1 LYSIFLNT
9 PFYRTR
15 HPFLI
20 TQLKPSMQK
29 TSLSALLLLISLVA
43 FTQQPGKAELEKQR
57 AAIQKEIDNVRRS
70 LDETKRNKKTSL
82 AQLNAVQKKLQLR
95 QREINVINQ
104 QMNLIEGDIN
114 QGWRDITKL
123 KKELD
128 TLKLQYG
135 KSVVYSYKNRSNYDF
150 LNFIFSASSFN
161 DALKRVSYL
170 KSYRAYREEQANNIV
185 RTQDQIQGKITNL
198 NQSREQKSLV
208 LKEEDK
214 AKQKLEDEKREK
226 DEVVSKLKLREK
238 ELNKEFADKKKQDIR
253 LSAAIAAAINRA
265 RAAAIAEAK
274 KNAAAAAAKNKDVA
288 ANDPA
293 AKNSNSA
300 TTAAAPKKEVF
311 STFDVDPAARKV
323 TADFEHMKGNLP
335 WPIESGRISMH
346 FGTQKIPGTPLTTD
360 NKFLTFETEAGKSV
374 KVVFDGEVVMVTY
387 IGDVQAVIV
396 RHGKYF
402 TSYSNL
408 SSVSVS
414 KGQQVK
420 IGQVL
425 GKIAEK
431 EDNLGELELGISN
444 EINKSFDPEKWLR

>member
-1 LYSIFLNT
+1 MHKIC
-9 PFYRTR
+9 
-15 HPFLI
+15 
-20 TQLKPSMQK
+20 
-29 TSLSALLLLISLVA
+29 LSALLLFISLVA
-43 FTQQPGKAELEKQR
+43 FPQQPGKAELEKQR
-57 AAIQKEIDNVRRS
+57 AAIQKEIDDVRRS
-70 LDETKRNKKTSL
+70 LDETKRNKKASL

-104 QMNLIEGDIN
+104 QMELIEGDIN

-150 LNFIFSASSFN
+150 LNFIFSASNFN

-185 RTQDQIQGKITNL
+185 RTQDQIQGKIVNL
-198 NQSREQKSLV
+198 NQSRVQKSLV

-226 DEVVSKLKLREK
+226 DDVVSKLKAREK
-238 ELNKEFADKKKQDIR
+238 ELNKDFADKKRQDMKIS
-253 LSAAIAAAINRA
+253 SAITVAINRA
-265 RAAAIAEAK
+265 RLAAIAEAK
-274 KNAAAAAAKNKDVA
+274 RNAEINAKNNAVA
-288 ANDPA
+288 KNNSVATAPEIKNNSTVTAPAKTLEKVSIFNSDPA
-293 AKNSNSA
+293 AKKLSDN
-300 TTAAAPKKEVF
+300 
-311 STFDVDPAARKV
+311 
-323 TADFEHMKGNLP
+323 FEKNRGSLP

-346 FGTQKIPGTPLTTD
+346 FGNQTIPGTPLHVD

-374 KVVFDGEVVMVTY
+374 KVIFDGEVALITY

-402 TSYSNL
+402 TTYSNL
-408 SSVSVS
+408 SSVSVT

-420 IGQVL
+420 TGQVL
-425 GKIAEK
+425 GRIAEK
-431 EDNLGELELGISN
+431 EDNIGELELGISN
-444 EINKSFDPEKWLR
+444 DANKNFDPEKWLR

>member
-1 LYSIFLNT
+1 MHKIC
-9 PFYRTR
+9 
-15 HPFLI
+15 
-20 TQLKPSMQK
+20 
-29 TSLSALLLLISLVA
+29 LSALVLFISMMVVA
-43 FTQQPGKAELEKQR
+43 QQPGKAELEKER
-57 AAIQKEIDNVRRS
+57 AAIQKEIDDVKRS
-70 LDETKRNKKTSL
+70 LDETKRNKKASL
-82 AQLNAVQKKLQLR
+82 AQLNAVQKRLQLR
-95 QREINVINQ
+95 QKEINVINQ

-185 RTQDQIQGKITNL
+185 RTQDQIQAKITSL
-198 NQSREQKSLV
+198 NQSREQKSMV

-226 DEVVSKLKLREK
+226 DEVVNKLKSREK
-238 ELNKEFADKKKQDIR
+238 ELNKEFADKKRQDMKI
-253 LSAAIAAAINRA
+253 SNAITVAINRA
-265 RAAAIAEAK
+265 KAAAIAEAK
-274 KNAAAAAAKNKDVA
+274 KNAEIAARNNAVTTAPAVKNNATTNATATAPKRVEKLSTFDA
-288 ANDPA
+288 DPA
-293 AKNSNSA
+293 AKILSD
-300 TTAAAPKKEVF
+300 K
-311 STFDVDPAARKV
+311 
-323 TADFEHMKGNLP
+323 FEFNRGKLP

-346 FGTQKIPGTPLTTD
+346 FGKQKIPGTNIETD
-360 NKFLTFETEAGKSV
+360 NKFLTFETEAGRSV
-374 KVVFDGEVVMVTY
+374 KVIFDGEVSLITY

-402 TSYSNL
+402 TTYSNL
-408 SSVSVS
+408 SSVNVT

-420 IGQVL
+420 TGQVL
-425 GKIAEK
+425 GKVAEK
-431 EDNLGELELGISN
+431 DDNLGELELGISN
-444 EINKSFDPEKWLR
+444 DVNRSFDPEKWLR

>member
-1 LYSIFLNT
+1 M
-9 PFYRTR
+9 
-15 HPFLI
+15 H
-20 TQLKPSMQK
+20 K
-29 TSLSALLLLISLVA
+29 TCLSALFLFISLVA

-57 AAIQKEIDNVRRS
+57 AAIQKEIDDVKRS

-82 AQLNAVQKKLQLR
+82 AQLNAVQRKLQLR

-114 QGWRDITKL
+114 QGWRDLTKL

-150 LNFIFSASSFN
+150 LNFIFSAGNFN

-185 RTQDQIQGKITNL
+185 RTQDQIQGKITSL

-214 AKQKLEDEKREK
+214 AKEKLVEEKREK
-226 DEVVSKLKLREK
+226 DEVVNKLKAREK
-238 ELNKEFADKKKQDIR
+238 ELNKEFADKKRQDMKI
-253 LSAAIAAAINRA
+253 SNAITIAINRA

-274 KNAAAAAAKNKDVA
+274 KNAEIAAKNNAVTTT
-288 ANDPA
+288 PA
-293 AKNSNSA
+293 IKNNNATAKNNNAA
-300 TTAAAPKKEVF
+300 TVAPKKVF
-311 STFDVDPAARKV
+311 GTFDADPAARIV
-323 TADFEHMKGNLP
+323 SANFEKSRGSLP

-346 FGTQKIPGTPLTTD
+346 FGNQTIPGTPLHVD

-374 KVVFDGEVVMVTY
+374 KAIFDGEIALITY
-387 IGDVQAVIV
+387 IGDVQAVII

-408 SSVSVS
+408 SSVSVT
-414 KGQQVK
+414 KGQQVR
-420 IGQVL
+420 IGQVI
-425 GKIAEK
+425 GKVAEK
-431 EDNLGELELGISN
+431 EDNLGELEFGISN
-444 EINKSFDPEKWLR
+444 DVNRSFDPEKWLR

>member
-1 LYSIFLNT
+1 
-9 PFYRTR
+9 
-15 HPFLI
+15 
-20 TQLKPSMQK
+20 MQK

-43 FTQQPGKAELEKQR
+43 FCQQPGKAELEKQR
-57 AAIQKEIDNVRRS
+57 AAIQKEIDDVKRS
-70 LDETKRNKKTSL
+70 LDETKRNRKASM

-95 QREINVINQ
+95 EREINVINQ

-185 RTQDQIQGKITNL
+185 RTQDQIQGKITSL
-198 NQSREQKSLV
+198 NQSRVQKSLV

-214 AKQKLEDEKREK
+214 AKEKLEEEKKEK
-226 DEVVSKLKLREK
+226 DEVVSKLKSREK
-238 ELNKEFADKKKQDIR
+238 ELMKEFADKKKQDMK
-253 LSAAIAAAINRA
+253 LSSAITAAINRA
-265 RAAAIAEAK
+265 KAAAIAEAK
-274 KNAAAAAAKNKDVA
+274 KNAEVVAKNNA
-288 ANDPA
+288 ANTTAATKNNNTATTVTAPRKLENVSSFDADPA
-293 AKNSNSA
+293 AKKLSDN
-300 TTAAAPKKEVF
+300 
-311 STFDVDPAARKV
+311 
-323 TADFEHMKGNLP
+323 FEKNRGSLP
-335 WPIESGRISMH
+335 WPIESGRISMR
-346 FGTQKIPGTPLTTD
+346 FGPQKIPGTNLTND

-374 KVVFDGEVVMVTY
+374 KVIFDGEVVLVTY

-408 SSVSVS
+408 SSVNVT

-425 GKIAEK
+425 GKVAEK
-431 EDNLGELELGISN
+431 DDNLGELELGISN
-444 EINKSFDPEKWLR
+444 DINRNFDPEKWLR

>member
-1 LYSIFLNT
+1 MYKIC
-9 PFYRTR
+9 
-15 HPFLI
+15 
-20 TQLKPSMQK
+20 
-29 TSLSALLLLISLVA
+29 LSALLICISLVA
-43 FTQQPGKAELEKQR
+43 FSQQPGKGELEKQR
-57 AAIQKEIDNVRRS
+57 AAIQKEIDDVKRS

-150 LNFIFSASSFN
+150 LNFIFSAGSFN

-198 NQSREQKSLV
+198 NQSRVQKSLV

-214 AKQKLEDEKREK
+214 AKEKLEDEKREK
-226 DEVVSKLKLREK
+226 DEVVGKLKAREK
-238 ELNKEFADKKKQDIR
+238 ELNKEFTDKKKQDMK
-253 LSAAIAAAINRA
+253 LASAITAAINRA
-265 RAAAIAEAK
+265 IAAAKAEAK
-274 KNAAAAAAKNKDVA
+274 KNAELAAKNNAAAAKNNVA
-288 ANDPA
+288 ATVTPA
-293 AKNSNSA
+293 NKNTA
-300 TTAAAPKKEVF
+300 TSTTPVTAAPRKDF
-311 STFDVDPAARKV
+311 STLDADPAARILS
-323 TADFEHMKGNLP
+323 ANFEKNRGSLP
-335 WPIESGRISMH
+335 WPLESGRISMRYGNQTIGSLH
-346 FGTQKIPGTPLTTD
+346 IV
-360 NKFLTFETEAGKSV
+360 NNFLTFETEAGKSV
-374 KVVFDGEVVMVTY
+374 KVIFDGEVSLITY

-402 TSYSNL
+402 TTYSNL
-408 SSVSVS
+408 SSVSVT
-414 KGQQVK
+414 KGQQVRT
-420 IGQVL
+420 GQVL
-425 GKIAEK
+425 GKVAEK

-444 EINKSFDPEKWLR
+444 DLNKNFDPEKWLR

>member
-1 LYSIFLNT
+1 
-9 PFYRTR
+9 
-15 HPFLI
+15 
-20 TQLKPSMQK
+20 MQK
-29 TSLSALLLLISLVA
+29 TCLSALFLLISLVA
-43 FTQQPGKAELEKQR
+43 FCQQPGKAELEKQR
-57 AAIQKEIDNVRRS
+57 AAIQKEIDDVKRS

-95 QREINVINQ
+95 EREINVISQ

-114 QGWRDITKL
+114 QGWRDLTKL

-185 RTQDQIQGKITNL
+185 RTQDQIQGKISSL
-198 NQSREQKSLV
+198 NQSRVQKSLV

-214 AKQKLEDEKREK
+214 AKEKLEDEKREK
-226 DEVVSKLKLREK
+226 DEVVSKLKSREK
-238 ELNKEFADKKKQDIR
+238 ELMKEFADKKKQDLRIS
-253 LSAAIAAAINRA
+253 SAITAAINREKA
-265 RAAAIAEAK
+265 KIIAEAK
-274 KNAAAAAAKNKDVA
+274 KNAEIAAKNNA
-288 ANDPA
+288 ANTTTTAKNNNAAATTTTATPRKLENVSSFDADPA
-293 AKNSNSA
+293 AKKLSDN
-300 TTAAAPKKEVF
+300 
-311 STFDVDPAARKV
+311 
-323 TADFEHMKGNLP
+323 FEKNRGSLP
-335 WPIESGRISMH
+335 WPIESGKISMR
-346 FGTQKIPGTPLTTD
+346 FGPSTIPGTSLHTD

-374 KVVFDGEVVMVTY
+374 KVIFDGEVVLVTY

-408 SSVSVS
+408 SSVNVT

-425 GKIAEK
+425 GKVAEK

-444 EINKSFDPEKWLR
+444 DLNRNFDPEKWLR

>member
-1 LYSIFLNT
+1 MHKIC
-9 PFYRTR
+9 
-15 HPFLI
+15 
-20 TQLKPSMQK
+20 
-29 TSLSALLLLISLVA
+29 LSALLICISLVA
-43 FTQQPGKAELEKQR
+43 VSQQPGKAELEKQR
-57 AAIQKEIDNVRRS
+57 AAIQKEIDDVKRS
-70 LDETKRNKKTSL
+70 LDETKRNKKASV

-95 QREINVINQ
+95 QREINVISQ
-104 QMNLIEGDIN
+104 QMDLIEGDIN
-114 QGWRDITKL
+114 QGWRDISKL

-185 RTQDQIQGKITNL
+185 RTQDQIQGKIVNL
-198 NQSREQKSLV
+198 NQSRVQKSLV

-214 AKQKLEDEKREK
+214 AKEKLEDEKREK
-226 DEVVSKLKLREK
+226 DEVVNKLKAREK
-238 ELNKEFADKKKQDIR
+238 ELNKEFADKKKQDMK
-253 LSAAIAAAINRA
+253 LSAAITAAINRA

-274 KNAAAAAAKNKDVA
+274 KNAEANAKNNAVAAAPAIKNNNSATTTAPKKIEKESTFDA
-288 ANDPA
+288 DPA
-293 AKNSNSA
+293 AKKLSDN
-300 TTAAAPKKEVF
+300 
-311 STFDVDPAARKV
+311 
-323 TADFEHMKGNLP
+323 FEKNRGSLP
-335 WPIESGRISMH
+335 WPIESGRISMR
-346 FGTQKIPGTPLTTD
+346 FGPQTIPPNLHVD

-374 KVVFDGEVVMVTY
+374 KVVFDGEVALVTY

-402 TSYSNL
+402 TTYSNL

-420 IGQVL
+420 TGQVI
-425 GKIAEK
+425 GKVAEK

-444 EINKSFDPEKWLR
+444 DVNKSFDPEKWLR

>member
-1 LYSIFLNT
+1 MHKIILSVFVLCI
-9 PFYRTR
+9 
-15 HPFLI
+15 
-20 TQLKPSMQK
+20 SMM
-29 TSLSALLLLISLVA
+29 AVA
-43 FTQQPGKAELEKQR
+43 QQQGKAELEKER
-57 AAIQKEIDNVRRS
+57 AAIQKEIDDVKRS
-70 LDETKRNKKTSL
+70 LDETKRNKKASL
-82 AQLNAVQKKLQLR
+82 AQLNAVQKRLQLR

-185 RTQDQIQGKITNL
+185 RTQDQIQAKITSL

-214 AKQKLEDEKREK
+214 VKEKLEDEKREK
-226 DEVVSKLKLREK
+226 DEVVNKLKAREK
-238 ELNKEFADKKKQDIR
+238 ELMKEFADKKRQDIKI
-253 LSAAIAAAINRA
+253 SNAITVAINRA
-265 RAAAIAEAK
+265 KAAAIAEAK
-274 KNAAAAAAKNKDVA
+274 KNAEIAAKNNAVTA
-288 ANDPA
+288 APVVKNNASNNATTTAPKRVEKLSSFDADPA
-293 AKNSNSA
+293 AKILSD
-300 TTAAAPKKEVF
+300 K
-311 STFDVDPAARKV
+311 
-323 TADFEHMKGNLP
+323 FEFNRGKLP

-346 FGTQKIPGTPLTTD
+346 FGPQTIPGTNLKTD

-374 KVVFDGEVVMVTY
+374 KVIFDGEVSLITY

-402 TSYSNL
+402 TTYSNL
-408 SSVSVS
+408 SSVSVT
-414 KGQQVK
+414 KGQQVRT
-420 IGQVL
+420 GQVL
-425 GKIAEK
+425 GKVAEK
-431 EDNLGELELGISN
+431 DDNLGELELGISN
-444 EINKSFDPEKWLR
+444 DVNRSFDPEKWLR

>member
-1 LYSIFLNT
+1 MHKICLL
-9 PFYRTR
+9 
-15 HPFLI
+15 
-20 TQLKPSMQK
+20 
-29 TSLSALLLLISLVA
+29 ALLLFSSFLSFA
-43 FTQQPGKAELEKQR
+43 QQQGKAELERER
-57 AAIQKEIDNVRRS
+57 AAIQKEIDDVKRS
-70 LDETKRNKKTSL
+70 LDETKRNKKASL

-104 QMNLIEGDIN
+104 QMQLIEGDIN

-198 NQSREQKSLV
+198 NQSRVQKSLV

-214 AKQKLEDEKREK
+214 AKEKLEEEKREK
-226 DEVVSKLKLREK
+226 DEVVSKLKNREK
-238 ELNKEFADKKKQDIR
+238 ELLKDIADKKRQDLK
-253 LSAAIAAAINRA
+253 LSAAITAAINRA
-265 RAAAIAEAK
+265 RMAAIAEAK
-274 KNAAAAAAKNKDVA
+274 KNAEITAKNNAAAAKNNTSTTAPAKSNNTVA
-288 ANDPA
+288 AAPKRIEKESTFDADPA
-293 AKNSNSA
+293 AKKLSDN
-300 TTAAAPKKEVF
+300 
-311 STFDVDPAARKV
+311 
-323 TADFEHMKGNLP
+323 FERNRGSLP
-335 WPIESGRISMH
+335 WPIESGRISMR
-346 FGTQKIPGTPLTTD
+346 FGPSTIPNTHIYTD
-360 NKFLTFETEAGKSV
+360 NKFLTFETEAGRAV
-374 KVVFDGEVVMVTY
+374 KVIFDGEVSMVTY

-402 TSYSNL
+402 STYSNL
-408 SSVSVS
+408 SSVSVT

-420 IGQVL
+420 TGTVIGRV
-425 GKIAEK
+425 AEK
-431 EDNLGELELGISN
+431 DDNMGELELGISN
-444 EINKSFDPEKWLR
+444 DANRSFDPEKWLR

>member
-1 LYSIFLNT
+1 MYKLF
-9 PFYRTR
+9 
-15 HPFLI
+15 
-20 TQLKPSMQK
+20 
-29 TSLSALLLLISLVA
+29 LSALLLGISLMVVA
-43 FTQQPGKAELEKQR
+43 QQPGKAELEKER
-57 AAIQKEIDNVRRS
+57 AAIQKEIDDVKRS

-82 AQLNAVQKKLQLR
+82 AQLNAVQKRLQLR
-95 QREINVINQ
+95 QKEINVINQ

-185 RTQDQIQGKITNL
+185 RTQDQIQGKITSL
-198 NQSREQKSLV
+198 NQSRDQKSMV

-214 AKQKLEDEKREK
+214 AKEKLEDEKKEK
-226 DEVVSKLKLREK
+226 DDVVNKLKAREK
-238 ELNKEFADKKKQDIR
+238 ELNKEFADKKRQDMKI
-253 LSAAIAAAINRA
+253 SNAITVAINRA
-265 RAAAIAEAK
+265 KAAAIAEAR
-274 KNAAAAAAKNKDVA
+274 KNAEIAAKNNA
-288 ANDPA
+288 ATTTAPVVKTTTKPTTAAPKRVEKLSSFDADPA
-293 AKNSNSA
+293 AKKLSDN
-300 TTAAAPKKEVF
+300 
-311 STFDVDPAARKV
+311 
-323 TADFEHMKGNLP
+323 FEKNRGSLP

-346 FGTQKIPGTPLTTD
+346 FGPQTIPGTHLTTD

-374 KVVFDGEVVMVTY
+374 KVIFDGEVSLITY

-402 TSYSNL
+402 TTYSNL
-408 SSVSVS
+408 SSVSVT
-414 KGQQVK
+414 KGQQVRT
-420 IGQVL
+420 GQVL
-425 GKIAEK
+425 GKVAEK
-431 EDNLGELELGISN
+431 DDNLGELELGISN
-444 EINKSFDPEKWLR
+444 DVNRSFDPEKWLR

>member
-1 LYSIFLNT
+1 MHKICLFA
-9 PFYRTR
+9 F
-15 HPFLI
+15 
-20 TQLKPSMQK
+20 
-29 TSLSALLLLISLVA
+29 LLLISLVA
-43 FTQQPGKAELEKQR
+43 FTQQPGKAELERER
-57 AAIQKEIDNVRRS
+57 AAIQKEIDDVKRS

-95 QREINVINQ
+95 QREINVINR
-104 QMNLIEGDIN
+104 QMELIEGDIN

-185 RTQDQIQGKITNL
+185 RTQDQIQGKITTL
-198 NQSREQKSLV
+198 NQSRVQKSLV

-214 AKQKLEDEKREK
+214 AKEKLEDEKKEK
-226 DEVVSKLKLREK
+226 DEVVSKLKTREK
-238 ELNKEFADKKKQDIR
+238 ELMKEFADKKRQD
-253 LSAAIAAAINRA
+253 LKLLGAITAAINRA

-274 KNAAAAAAKNKDVA
+274 RNAELAAKNNAAAAKNNVA
-288 ANDPA
+288 AVNPTVKNNAATTTAPRKIEKVSTFDADPA
-293 AKNSNSA
+293 AKKLSDN
-300 TTAAAPKKEVF
+300 
-311 STFDVDPAARKV
+311 
-323 TADFEHMKGNLP
+323 FEKNRGSLP

-346 FGTQKIPGTPLTTD
+346 FGKQKIPGTDIETD
-360 NKFLTFETEAGKSV
+360 NKFLTFETEAGKAV
-374 KVVFDGEVVMVTY
+374 KVIFDGEVSAVMY
-387 IGDVQAVIV
+387 IGDVQAVVV

-402 TSYSNL
+402 TAYSNL
-408 SSVSVS
+408 SSVSVA
-414 KGQQVK
+414 KGQQIK
-420 IGQVL
+420 TGQIIGRV
-425 GKIAEK
+425 AEK

-444 EINKSFDPEKWLR
+444 DISRNFDPEKWLR

>member
-1 LYSIFLNT
+1 MHKIILSVFVLCI
-9 PFYRTR
+9 
-15 HPFLI
+15 
-20 TQLKPSMQK
+20 SMM
-29 TSLSALLLLISLVA
+29 AVA
-43 FTQQPGKAELEKQR
+43 QQQGKAELEKER
-57 AAIQKEIDNVRRS
+57 AAIQKEIDDVKRS
-70 LDETKRNKKTSL
+70 LDETKRNKKASL
-82 AQLNAVQKKLQLR
+82 AQLNAVQKRLQLR

-185 RTQDQIQGKITNL
+185 RTQDQIQAKITSL

-214 AKQKLEDEKREK
+214 VKEKLEDEKREK
-226 DEVVSKLKLREK
+226 DEVVNKLKAREK
-238 ELNKEFADKKKQDIR
+238 ELMKEFADKKRQDIKI
-253 LSAAIAAAINRA
+253 SNAITVAINRA
-265 RAAAIAEAK
+265 KAAAIAEAK
-274 KNAAAAAAKNKDVA
+274 KNAEIAAKNNAVTA
-288 ANDPA
+288 APVVKNNANNSNATTTAPKRVEKLSSFDADPA
-293 AKNSNSA
+293 AKILSD
-300 TTAAAPKKEVF
+300 K
-311 STFDVDPAARKV
+311 
-323 TADFEHMKGNLP
+323 FEFNRGKLP

-346 FGTQKIPGTPLTTD
+346 FGPQTIPGTNLRTD

-374 KVVFDGEVVMVTY
+374 KVIFDGEVSLITY

-402 TSYSNL
+402 TTYSNL
-408 SSVSVS
+408 SSVSVT
-414 KGQQVK
+414 KGQQVRT
-420 IGQVL
+420 GQVL
-425 GKIAEK
+425 GKVAEK
-431 EDNLGELELGISN
+431 DDNLGELELGISN
-444 EINKSFDPEKWLR
+444 DVNRSFDPEKWLR

>member
-1 LYSIFLNT
+1 M
-9 PFYRTR
+9 
-15 HPFLI
+15 H
-20 TQLKPSMQK
+20 K
-29 TSLSALLLLISLVA
+29 TCLSALLLFISLVA

-57 AAIQKEIDNVRRS
+57 AAIQKEIDDVRRS

-104 QMNLIEGDIN
+104 QMELIEGDIN
-114 QGWRDITKL
+114 QGWRDISKL

-185 RTQDQIQGKITNL
+185 RTQDQIQGKIASL
-198 NQSREQKSLV
+198 NHSREQKSLV

-214 AKQKLEDEKREK
+214 AKEKLEDEKKEK
-226 DEVVSKLKLREK
+226 DEVVNKLKAREK
-238 ELNKEFADKKKQDIR
+238 ELMKEFADKKRQDMKI
-253 LSAAIAAAINRA
+253 SNAITIAINRA
-265 RAAAIAEAK
+265 KAAAIAEAK
-274 KNAAAAAAKNKDVA
+274 KNAEIAAKNNVA
-288 ANDPA
+288 ANTPVNKPLASTEKKVSKPADFHPLDADPA
-293 AKNSNSA
+293 AKKLSDN
-300 TTAAAPKKEVF
+300 
-311 STFDVDPAARKV
+311 
-323 TADFEHMKGNLP
+323 FEKNRGSLP
-335 WPIESGRISMH
+335 WPIESGKISMR
-346 FGTQKIPGTPLTTD
+346 FGPSTIPGTNLRVD
-360 NKFLTFETEAGKSV
+360 NKFLTFETEAGRSV
-374 KVVFDGEVVMVTY
+374 KVIFDGEVALITY

-402 TSYSNL
+402 TTYSNL
-408 SSVSVS
+408 SSVSVT

-420 IGQVL
+420 TGQVL
-425 GKIAEK
+425 GKVAEK

-444 EINKSFDPEKWLR
+444 DVNRNFDPEKWLR